1 MTSVLLIKYIS
12 LNFACCRWTSNRK
25 DLNIRFYKTCSY
37 SNQMFNKSKE
47 KSRFIGHFLA
57 KNKIYL
63 YLIPS
68 YSQFYPY
75 FWRIKLAVFIFFIL
89 LNIAKHRL
97 TPLCKS
103 YNFPQRCKFMKLFF
117 ECYNEL
123 VILGA
128 TINLGRRCNGYD
140 R

>member
-12 LNFACCRWTSNRK
+12 LNFACCRLTSNRK
-25 DLNIRFYKTCSY
+25 DLNIRFYKMCSY
-37 SNQMFNKSKE
+37 SKQRFNKSKE

-68 YSQFYPY
+68 YSQFHPY
-75 FWRIKLAVFIFFIL
+75 FWRVKLAVFIFFIL

-103 YNFPQRCKFMKLFF
+103 NKIYTKGRNYEIIFWKLQWACDIR
-117 ECYNEL
+117 CYNEFRKE
-123 VILGA
+123 V
-128 TINLGRRCNGYD
+128 
-140 R
+140 